1 MTDKKS
7 IKDIT
12 TMAKQLVGKKDL
24 SKDIT
29 PEMQA
34 SIDAVASQ
42 IERLSGGDEDLKALM
57 GQVKEAIGTKSGS
70 NA

>member
-7 IKDIT
+7 IKVIT
-12 TMAKQLVGKKDL
+12 NMAKKLVDTKDL
-24 SKDIT
+24 SKDMT

-42 IERLSGGDEDLKALM
+42 IERLSGGDADLKALM
-57 GQVKEAIGTKSGS
+57 GQVKEAIGTKPSQ

>member
-7 IKDIT
+7 IKEIT
-12 TMAKQLVGKKDL
+12 TMAKKLVDKKDL
-24 SKDIT
+24 SKEIT

-57 GQVKEAIGTKSGS
+57 GQIKESIGKKPEEK
-70 NA
+70 A